1 MESVDPSRHF
11 QCLAL
16 DILSY
21 INGALSG
28 VNAIFGG
35 CWGGYEGIKGNKDN
49 EFLLVEGMTVGVVHT
64 QKIKRE
70 TSARCQAFVFG
81 VWQRQIIW
89 GGRSWGEGGFEYS
102 LLWSED

>member
-1 MESVDPSRHF
+1 MSCFGNIKLHKRSIEW
-11 QCLAL
+11 CECYLWGL
-16 DILSY
+16 L
-21 INGALSG
+21 
-28 VNAIFGG
+28 GG
-35 CWGGYEGIKGNKDN
+35 CENIKGNKDN

-81 VWQRQIIW
+81 VWQRQIIR